1 MLQSFKRLTFF
12 LKQRKITYIIAL
24 TSLIIVN
31 LIGVLPPLII
41 GPAVDSITRG
51 ELTTKYLYLYV
62 GVLAVISLVD
72 YTLTY
77 TWAYMLFS
85 NAKLLEKTLRINIMN
100 KILGMRQ
107 PFFEKFKS
115 GDLMTRATE
124 DLEAIQH
131 LVGFGVMAFTDSIIY
146 LGAIVIAMGFAISWK
161 LTLVC
166 ILPLPILA
174 YIINIVGKYIHKSY
188 TDQQNAFD
196 TMSNAVLE
204 FVSGIKV
211 VRSYVMEE
219 RTYEQFE
226 DITADVYKK
235 SLKTEVISGSFWQM
249 TKVFTALSYAV
260 AIGYGAVLIQSGEI
274 TLGDLVS
281 FNVYL
286 GYLIW
291 PIFTIGEFINIAQRG
306 SSSIERVFEI
316 LEEVNTA
323 ELGVLSGEKTYID
336 KNKNENKLELN
347 KNRASDLNTEINSL
361 DKGNQLQNPEIEFKN
376 YTFRYPSSHVD
387 NLTDISLNI
396 KSGQTL
402 GIAGKTGSG
411 KSTLIKQLLAE
422 YPKGSGAL
430 LVFGTPI
437 EAMDR
442 SMLMQEM
449 SYVAQESI
457 LFFTTIKKNILF
469 GKEDAT
475 AAEIDRAI
483 SMADLQR
490 DIGQFPQG
498 IETVVGERGVSVS
511 GGQKQRISIARA
523 LIRDARVLILDD
535 ALSAVDARTEHRI
548 IENIKAIRKGKTTI
562 ISSHRL
568 SAIAHAEEIIVI
580 EDGRIVERGSH
591 ADLMA
596 LGGWY
601 KEQYEVQLMS
611 SAEA

>member
-396 KSGQTL
+396 RSGQTL
-402 GIAGKTGSG
+402 GIAGTTGSG

-422 YPKGSGAL
+422 YPKGSGVL

>member
-490 DIGQFPQG
+490 DIGQFPQD

>member
-1 MLQSFKRLTFF
+1 MLQSFKKLTFF